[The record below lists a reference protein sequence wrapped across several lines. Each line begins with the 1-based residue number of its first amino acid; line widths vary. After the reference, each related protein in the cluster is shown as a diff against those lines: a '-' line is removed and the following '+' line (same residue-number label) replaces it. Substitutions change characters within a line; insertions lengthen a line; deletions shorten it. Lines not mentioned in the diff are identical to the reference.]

1 MITRRGFLKL
11 AGLTIS
17 FFVFPPAYGAGPR
30 KVPVLMY
37 HNIAFHNDEYS
48 IAPPFFTVQMEALY
62 SEGYQPVFIH
72 ELTAGRSV
80 ENPIIITFDDGYTSF
95 GDYVFPL
102 LENYKFKA
110 TMNLIGKYINSFS
123 RIDGNRL
130 SWDECRYM
138 FKTGLVEFG
147 CHTYDLHN
155 FSLLQRQQL
164 SSETIAADLRHFQK
178 RYMQELGKAA
188 EVLAWPYGI
197 YNSMMITEGKKA
209 GFKYML
215 TSTRAPFFIDRNS
228 LFEIPRINIV
238 NAMSMRTFKEAIG
251 LTSP

>member
-1 MITRRGFLKL
+1 MITRRAFLQL

-17 FFVFPPAYGAGPR
+17 FFVFSPVYGSRPC

-37 HNIAFHNDEYS
+37 HNIAFQDDEYT
-48 IAPPFFTVQMEALY
+48 IAPPFFAAQMEVLY
-62 SEGYQPVFIH
+62 SEGLQPVFIN
-72 ELTAGRSV
+72 ELAAGQSIG
-80 ENPIIITFDDGYTSF
+80 NPVVITFDDGYTSF

-102 LENYKFKA
+102 LQMYEFKA
-110 TMNLIGKYINSFS
+110 TVNLIGKYMNSFS

-138 FKTGLVEFG
+138 LRSGLVEFG

-155 FSLLQRQQL
+155 VFLLQRQQL
-164 SSETIAADLRHFQK
+164 STEAIAADLQRFQK
-178 RYMQELGKAA
+178 RYEQELGRAA

-215 TSTRAPFFIDRNS
+215 TSSRMPFSLDRHS
-228 LFEIPRINIV
+228 FFEIPRINIM
-238 NAMSMRTFKEAIG
+238 NTLNMRMFKNAIG
-251 LTSP
+251 LTS